1 MYAFKAKIY
10 KIGINAVADVPDT
23 VSGKMKPEKGYI
35 RIKGTINGF
44 DFTTTLTPVRDG
56 LYRLYVN
63 IPMLKGGN
71 AALGDEAKFSI
82 EQNFTAKENDYPMV
96 PELKNELKSKKLEEA
111 FESLTPSR
119 RKDILKY
126 LNYLKTAETL
136 QKNIDKVIQQLE
148 AKSTNVRVP

>member
-1 MYAFKAKIY
+1 MYNFKAKIY
-10 KIGINAVADVPDT
+10 KVGINAVVDVPDT

-44 DFTTTLTPVRDG
+44 DFATTLTPVKYG

-71 AALGDEAKFSI
+71 AALGDEAKFRI
-82 EQNFTAKENDYPMV
+82 EQNFTAKEDIYPMV
-96 PELKNELKSKKLEEA
+96 PELKKELKSKKLEEA
-111 FESLTPSR
+111 FEALTPSR

-136 QKNIDKVIQQLE
+136 QRNIDKVIHQLE
-148 AKSTNVRVP
+148 EKSTNVRVP